1 MKKRDGVLAIVQARS
16 ESTRLPGKIF
26 ERVCDKPVLEWV
38 VTRLVEAK
46 LVGRVVIATTT
57 RDTDN
62 QVAAL
67 AEALKIGCVR
77 GSVEDVLSRFINTM
91 EMYPADIIVRATGD
105 NPLLDP
111 EALDA
116 TIERHVASHADYTSS
131 RDKVPVGLLAEVV
144 SAGAL
149 RKAHEQ
155 ARGEAY
161 REHVT
166 TFIHSN
172 PGKFK
177 VAGVSAPDYLRGRD
191 YRLTVD
197 ADADLELMRVIC
209 GRLAREGR
217 DFNAKNGVDLIDR
230 EPGLLKINS
239 HIIQKNWRTQL

>member
-1 MKKRDGVLAIVQARS
+1 MKKRVDVLAVVQARS

-46 LVGRVVIATTT
+46 LVDRVVIATTT
-57 RDTDN
+57 GDADN

-67 AEALKIGCVR
+67 AEALKLGCVR
-77 GSVEDVLSRFINTM
+77 GSVEDVLSRFIDALDL
-91 EMYPADIIVRATGD
+91 YPADIVVRATGD
-105 NPLLDP
+105 NPLLDT

-116 TIERHVASHADYTSS
+116 AIERHVSSRPDYTGS
-131 RDKVPVGLLAEVV
+131 RDKVPTGLLAEVV
-144 SAGAL
+144 STGAL

-177 VAGVSAPDYLRGRD
+177 IAEVSAPDYLRGRD

-197 ADADLELMRVIC
+197 TDEDLELMRVIC

-217 DFNAKNGVDLIDR
+217 DFDAKNAVDLIDR
-230 EPGLLKINS
+230 EPGLRRINN
-239 HIIQKNWRTQL
+239 HVIQKNWRTQL